1 MKSLELICFHIDA
14 SLVFSSPT
22 GGGDGG
28 GEIDMMSV
36 AIVMEIMAV
45 ERSFIKLSEVLI
57 LKLKVLFSRGV
68 KMRIELLPRRLRDEV
83 GQHFG
88 RF

>member
-1 MKSLELICFHIDA
+1 M
-14 SLVFSSPT
+14 FSPPT

-36 AIVMEIMAV
+36 AIAVKIMAV
-45 ERSFIKLSEVLI
+45 KVIFIKLSEVLI
-57 LKLKVLFSRGV
+57 LKSKVLCSRGV
-68 KMRIELLPRRLRDEV
+68 KMRIELLPRRLRNEV